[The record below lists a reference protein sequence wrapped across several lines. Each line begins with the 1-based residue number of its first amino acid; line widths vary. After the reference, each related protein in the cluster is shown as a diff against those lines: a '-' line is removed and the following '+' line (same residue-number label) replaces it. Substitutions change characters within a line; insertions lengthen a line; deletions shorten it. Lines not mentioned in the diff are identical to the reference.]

1 MAENNKTTR
10 VIGLVLSSLIFL
22 AFIYI
27 LSVEPF
33 PYTNIA
39 HIAMIPTSQPDNL
52 GKYMSQFLWNYRG
65 LDLLMQSILLFS
77 TAICCLA
84 LFQMEEKNS

>member
-1 MAENNKTTR
+1 MVENNRIR

-27 LSVEPF
+27 MSSEPF
-33 PYTNIA
+33 PFNNVT
-39 HIAMIPTSQPDNL
+39 HIAMLPTSQPDNL
-52 GKYMSQFLWNYRG
+52 GKYMGQFLWNFRG
-65 LDLLMQSILLFS
+65 FDLLMQSILLFS

-84 LFQMEEKNS
+84 LFQREED

>member
-1 MAENNKTTR
+1 MAENSKNTK
-10 VIGLVLSSLIFL
+10 VLGLVLSSLVFL
-22 AFIYI
+22 IFIYI
-27 LSVEPF
+27 MSAEPF
-33 PYTNIA
+33 PYNNIA
-39 HIAMIPTSQPDNL
+39 HIALIPTSQPDNL

-84 LFQMEEKNS
+84 LFQREEK

>member
-1 MAENNKTTR
+1 MAENKINTK
-10 VIGLVLSSLIFL
+10 VLGLVLSSLIFL

-27 LSVEPF
+27 MSAEPF
-33 PYTNIA
+33 PYHNIA
-39 HIAMIPTSQPDNL
+39 HIAMIPISQPDNL

-77 TAICCLA
+77 TAMCCLA
-84 LFQMEEKNS
+84 LFRKEEK

>member
-1 MAENNKTTR
+1 MAENSKNTK
-10 VIGLVLSSLIFL
+10 VLGLVLSSLVFL
-22 AFIYI
+22 VFIYI
-27 LSVEPF
+27 MSAEPF
-33 PYTNIA
+33 PYNNIA
-39 HIAMIPTSQPDNL
+39 HIALIPTSQPDNL

-84 LFQMEEKNS
+84 LFQREEK

>member
-1 MAENNKTTR
+1 MAENGKKTK
-10 VIGLVLSSLIFL
+10 VIGLVLSFLIFL
-22 AFIYI
+22 VFIYI
-27 LSVEPF
+27 MSAEPF
-33 PYTNIA
+33 PYNYIA

-84 LFQMEEKNS
+84 LFQREEN